1 MIAVNSQQTVIN
13 KGKQNMRKM
22 DHNHNPCKARD
33 WGHKLITVN
42 PHTCCWEGRFSLKL
56 TVQYF
61 YSMLLVKHIY
71 AQGNLVTVAETDLP
85 PESSHRYL
93 CTTVPGI

>member
-1 MIAVNSQQTVIN
+1 MMKQSLANQEGMLDVNSQQTVIN

-42 PHTCCWEGRFSLKL
+42 PHTCC
-56 TVQYF
+56 
-61 YSMLLVKHIY
+61 
-71 AQGNLVTVAETDLP
+71 
-85 PESSHRYL
+85 
-93 CTTVPGI
+93 